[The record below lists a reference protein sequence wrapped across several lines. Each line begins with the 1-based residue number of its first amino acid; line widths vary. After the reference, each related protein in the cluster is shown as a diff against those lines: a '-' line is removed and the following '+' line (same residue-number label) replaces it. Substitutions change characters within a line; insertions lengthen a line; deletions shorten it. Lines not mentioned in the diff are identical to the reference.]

1 MIHARLA
8 ANEMN
13 LDMGR
18 ILGKTHE
25 PLIKADLIKLRS
37 YIEDTKE
44 AGNLIICDED
54 SMTLESVTS
63 KAQQVNDI
71 QGVDLIV
78 VDYIQL
84 VSLTNTADKARHEQV
99 AEVTRTMKQ
108 MAKRFQCPVLTA
120 TQLNDDGRV
129 RESRAIAHDAD
140 VLLTINEDGIYVA
153 KSRNG
158 QRDVTMNLTLNG
170 RLQRFE

>member
-1 MIHARLA
+1 
-8 ANEMN
+8 
-13 LDMGR
+13 
-18 ILGKTHE
+18 
-25 PLIKADLIKLRS
+25 
-37 YIEDTKE
+37 
-44 AGNLIICDED
+44 
-54 SMTLESVTS
+54 
-63 KAQQVNDI
+63 
-71 QGVDLIV
+71 
-78 VDYIQL
+78 
-84 VSLTNTADKARHEQV
+84 
-99 AEVTRTMKQ
+99 
-108 MAKRFQCPVLTA
+108 VLTA